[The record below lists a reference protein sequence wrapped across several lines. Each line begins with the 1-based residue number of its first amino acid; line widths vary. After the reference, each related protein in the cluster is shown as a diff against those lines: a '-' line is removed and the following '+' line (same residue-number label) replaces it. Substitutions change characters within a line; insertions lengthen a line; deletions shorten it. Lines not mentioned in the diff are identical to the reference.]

1 MSTLFNRLNTAIQKR
16 AAYHRTV
23 AELESLPLDTRL
35 DLNIYAG
42 DIPQIAAQA
51 VYGR

>member
-1 MSTLFNRLNTAIQKR
+1 MSTLFTRLISAVQKR
-16 AAYHRTV
+16 VSYHRTV

-35 DLNIYAG
+35 DLEIYSG
-42 DIPQIAAQA
+42 DIPKIAAQA